1 MTSSVQSGDGS
12 NDGGTD
18 PHRTHDP
25 YGGCVDSC
33 THELARGVLVAELA
47 ARDGPFSP
55 LGPFDKPLGPL
66 AELIT
71 ASR

>member
-1 MTSSVQSGDGS
+1 MV
-12 NDGGTD
+12 TD
-18 PHRTHDP
+18 RRPIHDP

-33 THELARGVLVAELA
+33 THDLARGALTAKLLA
-47 ARDGPFSP
+47 SDGPYPP